1 MTIPV
6 ELLEPE
12 SWPAL
17 RERIHQERARRVEGL
32 LRVMNLDGLKN
43 QQGFIEALDWVL
55 EEAKPKPPPR
65 DDDDD

>member
-1 MTIPV
+1 MTTPV